1 MMQLFI
7 LQKAKIC
14 HNAIFKVSQHL
25 TKRII
30 GNLLHDTPFVSEE
43 KRPCLT
49 LSGFEPVIPLNQG
62 L

>member
-14 HNAIFKVSQHL
+14 HDAVFKVTQHL

-30 GNLLHDTPFVSEE
+30 SNLLHDTPFVSEE
-43 KRPCLT
+43 ERPCLT

>member
-7 LQKAKIC
+7 LQKAKTC
-14 HNAIFKVSQHL
+14 HDAIFKVTQHL

-30 GNLLHDTPFVSEE
+30 GDLLHDTPFVSEE
-43 KRPCLT
+43 ERPCLN
-49 LSGFEPVIPLNQG
+49 LSGFEPVIPPNQG